1 MYWNFVA
8 ELLSDIYRYIK
19 IKGTTG
25 AALFDLAGN
34 TFARFTVD
42 VRMSIMHIESIAITE
57 SFPYINTIGHDKF
70 LI

>member
-42 VRMSIMHIESIAITE
+42 VHIESIAITE